1 MTNVPVGDL
10 MRKFLSGSGF
20 GLLLLLFLP
29 SIGAAQIEIFPKG
42 GLDLRT
48 DEGKIRIGR
57 VEIHPG
63 LALESRYDSNVF
75 QEANKTFENGTS
87 EDKDDDFIFTISPS
101 IGINLER
108 GKGELL
114 GFDFKYIGNSEHFV
128 NLSSEDTFEHDVNAS
143 VNFGGPGGRT
153 DVTLGGRYFKTRS
166 IQDRD
171 LQSNLGARQD
181 EEDSKLFANLVYI
194 LSETFRVRLNGDF
207 RREDFSGSPG
217 IDIED
222 VDTINLGG
230 AVFWQITQPTA
241 IGVRYNHRIRDYL
254 TPSTTN
260 FDGEADAIFFLVK
273 WEPTKLL
280 RSEVELG
287 YETKR
292 FDNISGQDVDDFV
305 FNVDVEYSPTQRRK
319 FLFNATRQIQDS
331 SFRLIQAFIY
341 TAAEGSVLQ
350 RLGRKFSTRAGF
362 QFENLDYQ
370 KSAVDNTSIGG
381 VSRVRVDNTI
391 TGTLAVIYDIQS
403 WLKAEAEYK
412 YEQNF
417 SNFDD
422 RDYEQ
427 NVGTLR
433 LSATY

>member
-1 MTNVPVGDL
+1 MTKYF
-10 MRKFLSGSGF
+10 KFSGLSF
-20 GLLLLLFLP
+20 LLLLFLP

-42 GLDLRT
+42 GLELRT

-75 QEANKTFENGTS
+75 QSADKTFANGTS
-87 EDKDDDFIFTISPS
+87 EDPTDDFIFTISPS
-101 IGINLER
+101 IGLELKR
-108 GKGELL
+108 GKGEVF

-128 NLSSEDTFEHDVNAS
+128 NLSSEDTFEHDVSAAMNI
-143 VNFGGPGGRT
+143 GGPGGRS
-153 DVTLGGRYFKTRS
+153 DITLGGRYFKTRS
-166 IQDRD
+166 IQERD
-171 LQSNLGARQD
+171 LQSNLGSRVD
-181 EEDSKLFANLVYI
+181 EEDSSLFADFIYTI
-194 LSETFRVRLNGDF
+194 SQTFSVKLNGKY
-207 RREDFSGSPG
+207 RREDFSGSPSLA
-217 IDIED
+217 IED

-230 AVFWQITQPTA
+230 AIFWQVTQPTA
-241 IGVRYNHRIRDYL
+241 IGLRYNHRIRDYL
-254 TPSTTN
+254 TPSTVN
-260 FDGEADAIFFLVK
+260 FDGNADAIFFLVK

-280 RSEVELG
+280 RGEVELG
-287 YETKR
+287 YENKR
-292 FDNISGQDVDDFV
+292 FDNISGQDEDGFV
-305 FNVDVEYSPTQRRK
+305 FNLDVGYAPTERRR
-319 FLFNATRQIQDS
+319 FLFNATRQILDS
-331 SFRLIQAFIY
+331 SFQLIQAFIY
-341 TAAEGSVLQ
+341 TAAEGVVQQ
-350 RLGRKFSTRAGF
+350 RLGRKFSTKVGF

-370 KSAVDNTSIGG
+370 RSAVDTPGGG

-391 TGTLAVIYDIQS
+391 SGTVALIYDIQR

-427 NVGTLR
+427 NIGILR